1 LFVGTWIDRYGTRR
15 IWMSALT
22 LLSLASLSHIAVVHF
37 SRGTVQQPTV
47 FAVCAALRI
56 AVFCAVAGIYG
67 SSITFVARRVPGVRM
82 AETLGILGTS
92 GFLGMVSG
100 AWLGDLLLSSQP
112 ATAGSID
119 RLFLAS
125 GLLGLLAAAA
135 ANWAMAGQN
144 HAPPRRHPRAWN
156 LVRRYHP
163 GRVLV
168 MGIAMG
174 FGLGLPGT
182 FLRAFAADLQI
193 SRIAL
198 FFAVYAATAI
208 VTRVL
213 ARRVFAWLGLRPVVV
228 IGLSLLI
235 GSQFLF
241 LLVHTEW
248 HLAAPAL
255 GYGLAH
261 AVLFP
266 AGFAEGCS
274 TFPPRYR
281 GLGTSLMLATYDLGQ
296 LLGAPIAGGIIHYST
311 QRGWPAYPVMFLSVA
326 TILTVATL
334 VYLPR
339 RPRHC

>member
-1 LFVGTWIDRYGTRR
+1 
-15 IWMSALT
+15 
-22 LLSLASLSHIAVVHF
+22 
-37 SRGTVQQPTV
+37 
-47 FAVCAALRI
+47 
-56 AVFCAVAGIYG
+56 
-67 SSITFVARRVPGVRM
+67 
-82 AETLGILGTS
+82 
-92 GFLGMVSG
+92 
-100 AWLGDLLLSSQP
+100 
-112 ATAGSID
+112 
-119 RLFLAS
+119 
-125 GLLGLLAAAA
+125 
-135 ANWAMAGQN
+135 
-144 HAPPRRHPRAWN
+144 
-156 LVRRYHP
+156 
-163 GRVLV
+163 
-168 MGIAMG
+168 
-174 FGLGLPGT
+174 
-182 FLRAFAADLQI
+182 LRAFAADLQI